1 MYSENWGISQTTRYI
16 GTTPISFSPDFMA
29 NSLISLDYKGFNAS
43 LQTQYVSKQY
53 LNNAHQEDCTLDAYC
68 EGHGKNQIKDKDSK
82 LLYTSNYAAYYPNAG
97 INALA
102 HITLSF

>member
-1 MYSENWGISQTTRYI
+1 MVY
-16 GTTPISFSPDFMA
+16 
-29 NSLISLDYKGFNAS
+29 AS
-43 LQTQYVSKQY
+43 GSAVY
-53 LNNAHQEDCTLDAYC
+53 

>member
-1 MYSENWGISQTTRYI
+1 
-16 GTTPISFSPDFMA
+16 MA

-68 EGHGKNQIKDKDSK
+68 VSNLNLGYTFKLKGLKSVNVGVTIYNLFDETYESNGYASGSAVYEGHGKNQI
-82 LLYTSNYAAYYPNAG
+82 
-97 INALA
+97 
-102 HITLSF
+102 

>member
-1 MYSENWGISQTTRYI
+1 MSNLNLGYT
-16 GTTPISFSPDFMA
+16 FK
-29 NSLISLDYKGFNAS
+29 LKGLKSVNVGVTIYNLFDETYESNGYAS
-43 LQTQYVSKQY
+43 GSAVY
-53 LNNAHQEDCTLDAYC
+53 
-68 EGHGKNQIKDKDSK
+68 EGHGKNQIKNKDSK